1 MKKNMNSKIY
11 FLLSNVRSTICGLIN
26 CLDSDEIV
34 RLFRE
39 IHKNEK

>member
-1 MKKNMNSKIY
+1 MKKNMNSKI
-11 FLLSNVRSTICGLIN
+11 FLPSNVRSTICGFIN
-26 CLDSDEIV
+26 YSDSDEIV

>member
-11 FLLSNVRSTICGLIN
+11 FLPSNVRSIVCGLIN
-26 CLDSDEIV
+26 YSHSDEIV